1 MSLVSTIVPQNMVK
15 ERGYSGRV
23 VALRDVSSNSQY
35 NLEVLDV
42 DKSSLGFLAMAYEPK
57 ARGFKS
63 LDSVARKAKELGF
76 KDVILSF

>member
-23 VALRDVSSNSQY
+23 VALSSNYS
-35 NLEVLDV
+35 LEVLDV
-42 DKSSLGFLAMAYEPK
+42 DKSSLGFLAMAYQPK
-57 ARGFKS
+57 AREFKS
-63 LDSVARKAKELGF
+63 LDSIARKAKELGF